1 MHYYTTLFDSFYLS
15 RGLIMYRS
23 LRSCT
28 DKFHLYIFAFDDVAY
43 NTLKLLKLENA
54 TVISLYELETPELIE
69 VKKTRSKAEY
79 CWTCTPS
86 VISYVLENYK
96 VPECTYLDSDLCF
109 YSDPSVLISEL
120 DTFKKNVLISE
131 HRYSFFPRLYEEK
144 RAGRFCVQFMTFRN
158 EEDSLQVL
166 DKWRRQCLDW
176 CYARHEEGKFGD
188 QKYLDEW
195 PEKYDNVHILENHGG
210 GLAPWNLLNYAF
222 QEEAGHLSLIQKKTG
237 RHYELVFYHFQYV
250 KSLSNVKN
258 DIGWYPIPP
267 IIKRKLYNAYV
278 QNIERTE
285 KELQN
290 INNHYIRA
298 FTSSKSYISGNL
310 MKIILKKILDY
321 NIMKIKFNGTA
332 D

>member
-23 LRSCT
+23 LRSRT
-28 DKFHLYIFAFDDVAY
+28 DKFHLYIFAFDDIAF
-43 NTLKLLKLENA
+43 NTLNLLKLENV
-54 TVISLYELETPELIE
+54 TIISLNELETPGLKE

-79 CWTCTPS
+79 CWTCTPA
-86 VISYVLENYK
+86 VISYVLENYN

-120 DTFKKNVLISE
+120 DSIKKNVLISE

-144 RAGRFCVQFMTFRN
+144 RAGRFCVQFMTFRQD
-158 EEDSLQVL
+158 EDSMRIL
-166 DKWRRQCLDW
+166 DKWRKQCLDW

-195 PEKYDNVHILENHGG
+195 PEKYENVHILENHGG
-210 GLAPWNLLNYAF
+210 GLAPWNLLNYSLSK
-222 QEEAGHLSLIQKKTG
+222 ETDEISLIHKKTG
-237 RHYELVFYHFQYV
+237 RHYDLVFYHFQYV
-250 KSLSNVKN
+250 KSLSKRKY

-267 IIKRKLYNAYV
+267 IIKRKLYSAYV
-278 QNIERTE
+278 KNIERTE
-285 KELQN
+285 IELQN
-290 INNHYIRA
+290 INKHYIRA
-298 FTSSKSYISGNL
+298 FTSSKSYIAGNL
-310 MKIILKKILDY
+310 MKKILKKVLGY
-321 NIMKIKFNGTA
+321 NIMKFKINGIS